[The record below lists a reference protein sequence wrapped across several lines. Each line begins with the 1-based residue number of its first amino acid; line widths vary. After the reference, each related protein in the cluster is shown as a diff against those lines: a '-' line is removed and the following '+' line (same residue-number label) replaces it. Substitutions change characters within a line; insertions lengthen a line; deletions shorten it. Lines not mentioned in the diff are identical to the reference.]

1 MGFIRQTQPLAVD
14 DGAWAVVNAAMGEG
28 AEALFAGV
36 EFLHKR
42 VNACQVMAANAHIR
56 LIKSVMS
63 VHGGDYE
70 LAKHA
75 EWLAAG
81 GSLDRTRAWLS
92 ATIKS
97 YTWTPDAT
105 SQLDNVITIAM
116 LDLATGTFP
125 LTDGFPELLRHDE
138 HDLRGMRAL
147 AAQTGAP
154 KVVWDYWSFCIDSAE
169 PINVLLGG
177 DVGGLELRVEK
188 AGARLRAIT
197 RHTRTVFKKEYRDL
211 VAPITAAP

>member
-14 DGAWAVVNAAMGEG
+14 DGAWAAVNASMGEG
-28 AEALFAGV
+28 AEALFAGI

-63 VHGGDYE
+63 VHCGDYE

-81 GSLDRTRAWLS
+81 GSLEHTRAWLS
-92 ATIKS
+92 ATIKG

-138 HDLRGMRAL
+138 HDLRGMRSL
-147 AAQTGAP
+147 AAGVEDLQQLRT
-154 KVVWDYWSFCIDSAE
+154 YWHACIDNAS
-169 PINVLLGG
+169 NVQFTGNGG
-177 DVGGLELRVEK
+177 DKLRVEK

-197 RHTRTVFKKEYRDL
+197 RHARTVFKKEYRAL
-211 VAPITAAP
+211 ITPITAAP